1 MKISILDTTLRD
13 GSQGLKVSHTV
24 SDKLKIINL
33 LDEFGLG
40 YIEVGNPYYSLKDK
54 ELWENL
60 KGISLKNSKIAC
72 FGSTRRAGISINSDE
87 AFMALAS
94 TPSPVSV
101 IFGKSWD
108 RQVKGVLQT
117 SLDEN
122 LSMIED
128 SVKYLVSIGK
138 EVIFDAEHFFD
149 GYKENPEYALSTI
162 KTADKAGASV
172 ICLCDT
178 NGGTFPDEVKEI
190 IEKVRPLISCDLG
203 FHGHNDGGMAISN
216 SVFAA
221 FGGATHIQGT
231 MIGIGERSGNANL
244 SSVIANLQLKKGY
257 DIVPDLSNLTY
268 TCRAIADI
276 SNLSMRDLPFVG
288 KNAFSHKAGTHIDG
302 VMKDTSSFEHID
314 PEKVGND
321 RSFLISEVSGKS
333 AVYAMMKKIIP
344 GIDKNAPEIS
354 KVVTRLKELEYE
366 GYQFEGAPASFELEI
381 RKVLG
386 LLDKPFFKL
395 DKLRL
400 LIEQDDQNESDG
412 YSSAYIKLSVEDE
425 AEIAASDSESGPIN
439 ALDSSLRRALER
451 FYPDIKKIKLTD
463 YKVRV
468 LNSASA
474 TGATVRVLIESSDS
488 VNSWT
493 TVGVSKDI
501 IMASKK
507 ALLDSFEYYLSKYY
521 KNEA

>member
-13 GSQGLKVSHTV
+13 GCQGLKVSYTV
-24 SDKLKIINL
+24 SDKLKIIRL
-33 LDEFGLG
+33 LDEFGVD
-40 YIEVGNPYYSLKDK
+40 YIEVGNPYYSLKDA
-54 ELWENL
+54 ELFSEL
-60 KGISLKNSKIAC
+60 KNISLKNAKIAC
-72 FGSTRRAGISINSDE
+72 FGSTRHANLSCREDE
-87 AFMALAS
+87 AFLALANS
-94 TPSPVSV
+94 SSDVSV
-101 IFGKSWD
+101 VFGKAWD
-108 RQVKGVLQT
+108 RQVSQVLKT
-117 SLDEN
+117 TLDEN
-122 LSMIED
+122 LLMIKD
-128 SVKYLVSIGK
+128 SVSFLAKMGK

-149 GYKENPEYALSTI
+149 GYKENPDYAVSAIL
-162 KTADKAGASV
+162 TASEAGALTV
-172 ICLCDT
+172 CLCDT
-178 NGGTFPDEVKEI
+178 NGGTFPDEVREI
-190 IEKVRPLISCDLG
+190 IEKIKPLVSCNIGL
-203 FHGHNDGGMAISN
+203 HAHNDGGMAISN

-231 MIGIGERSGNANL
+231 MIGTGERCGNANL
-244 SSVIANLQLKKGY
+244 SSVIANLQLKRGFSV
-257 DIVPDLSNLTY
+257 VPDISALTY

-302 VMKDTSSFEHID
+302 VLKDTSSFEHID
-314 PEKVGND
+314 PELIGND

-344 GIDKNAPEIS
+344 DIDKNAPEITT
-354 KVVTRLKELEYE
+354 VVTRLKELEYE

-386 LLDKPFFKL
+386 LISEPFFNL

-400 LIEQDDQNESDG
+400 LIEQNDERESDG
-412 YSSAYIKLSVEDE
+412 YSSAYIKLSVNSES
-425 AEIAASDSESGPIN
+425 EIAASDSSSGPIN
-439 ALDSSLRRALER
+439 AMDSALRRALER
-451 FYPDIKKIKLTD
+451 FYPDIKKIKLID

-468 LNSASA
+468 LDSTSA
-474 TGATVRVLIESSDS
+474 TGATVRVLIESSDG

-507 ALLDSFEYYLSKYY
+507 ALLDSFEYYLTKYHS
-521 KNEA
+521 